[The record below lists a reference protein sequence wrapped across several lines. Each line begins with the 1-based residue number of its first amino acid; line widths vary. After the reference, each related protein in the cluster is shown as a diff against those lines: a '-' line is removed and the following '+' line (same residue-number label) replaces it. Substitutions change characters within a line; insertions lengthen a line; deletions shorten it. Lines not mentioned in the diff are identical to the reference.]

1 MTDQSSQ
8 PAPPPPTEYRGPGN
22 PNWYPGMPSPNKSGR
37 PANRPDKRLL
47 ATQQMLDEM
56 RAIVAVLCAKAL
68 EGDVG
73 APAIVLSKTMPSIK
87 AQAEKVQFPFDAS
100 APVSRQVEMVLD
112 AISDGHVAPDV
123 GRQIIDAIASLA
135 TVRASEDLEARLI
148 VLEDARGL

>member
-1 MTDQSSQ
+1 
-8 PAPPPPTEYRGPGN
+8 
-22 PNWYPGMPSPNKSGR
+22 
-37 PANRPDKRLL
+37 
-47 ATQQMLDEM
+47 MLDEM

-73 APAIVLSKTMPSIK
+73 AAAIVLSKTMPSIK